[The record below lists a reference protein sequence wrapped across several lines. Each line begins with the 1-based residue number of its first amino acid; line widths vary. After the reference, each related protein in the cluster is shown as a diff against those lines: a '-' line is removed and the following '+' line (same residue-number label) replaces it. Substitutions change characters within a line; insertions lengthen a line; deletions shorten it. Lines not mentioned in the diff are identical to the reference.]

1 MVRQRN
7 RIRGLPGRPTRLR
20 HFVAVLS
27 AMTCCFAAGIAAKT
41 ASSLDSFSDDLS
53 VQKGRLVRTTTLSG
67 TIQAAQSVTITSPSV
82 SSLWNFTITYL
93 IAEGSQVEPGE
104 VLAEFDSSSLELRR
118 LDADK
123 RREEARLKIAQKEA
137 EIEGRRQDLRMQV
150 EEARKTLR
158 IAALKIGIDARL
170 IPRADL
176 EENEYEHS
184 KARISLDKAQ
194 ERLDNLEAGVAA
206 ELEVVRLEYQQADL
220 ELTRIEGDIA
230 KMRITAPSHGLVLYQ
245 ENWSSGRKMQVG
257 DQIYR
262 GQPLIH
268 LPNLEQ
274 LVIEAT
280 VHHADVAGLQLEAP
294 AKVVIDAYPGQVFEG
309 HVISLPEIA
318 KSRTSRSQFKSF
330 KFKVWLDEM
339 NHSLMKPGMT
349 ARVQLF
355 DLMPEALTVPRRAL
369 RVDPS
374 GQSFVFL
381 DAQPPRRVGVKV
393 LDSSDVRV
401 AVEAPD
407 GDLKEGDQLVDAH
420 ANSRLTSAGSVEWI
434 AIKRDDLTFNVSA
447 TGQLRAAQAVYVR
460 PPSLPNA
467 YNFKIARMA
476 PEGIQVKQG
485 DFLVQF
491 DPTEFMKRLRDE
503 QSNLAKVRKEL
514 EKNESSFK
522 MEIKDLELELENA
535 KVASEKAD
543 NKLLQ
548 AREFQAGRDV
558 QEARYEAEF
567 ARFRLDALQ
576 KKFDSR
582 KSAQQLQL
590 QTLRDKEAFFRRR
603 VQSNRQAVQALNVV
617 APISGVLVYQT
628 NWNNEKKK
636 VGDQVYMSENIF
648 GIPNLETL
656 GVKAHV
662 AEVDTGRLAV
672 GQKVTVTL
680 DALPDEAFSGSII
693 KIGTIFKQASF
704 NQPSRILDVEVELDR
719 IDAKRMRPG
728 MAARLQIAVDRFEQ
742 VIAVP
747 ISVLQ
752 LEGDDAYVWV
762 REGEDSIK
770 RKVEVGQDNGIVAI
784 IESGLAEG
792 EEIASRPL
800 IEEEEG

>member
-1 MVRQRN
+1 MDSVSGPLAVQR
-7 RIRGLPGRPTRLR
+7 GE
-20 HFVAVLS
+20 
-27 AMTCCFAAGIAAKT
+27 
-41 ASSLDSFSDDLS
+41 
-53 VQKGRLVRTTTLSG
+53 LVRTTTLSG
-67 TIQAAQSVTITSPSV
+67 TIQAAESVTIASPSV
-82 SSLWNFTITYL
+82 SSQWNFTITYL

-104 VLAEFDSSSLELRR
+104 LLAEFDSSQLELKR

-123 RREEARLKIAQKEA
+123 RREEARLKIARKEA

-150 EEARKTLR
+150 AEARKNQR
-158 IAALKIGIDARL
+158 IAELNIGIDSRL

-176 EENEYEHS
+176 EKNEYEHS
-184 KARISLDKAQ
+184 KAQSSLQKAQ
-194 ERLDNLEAGVAA
+194 ERLDNLEEGVIP
-206 ELEVVRLEYQQADL
+206 ELEVVRLEFRQADL
-220 ELTRIEGDIA
+220 ELKRIERDIA

-245 ENWSSGRKMQVG
+245 ENWSSGRKMEVG

-268 LPNLEQ
+268 LPNLDQ

-280 VHHADVAGLQLEAP
+280 VHHADVARLQLDAP

-309 HVISLPEIA
+309 HVLSLPEIA

-339 NHSLMKPGMT
+339 NLSLMKPGMT
-349 ARVQLF
+349 ARIQLF
-355 DLMPEALTVPRRAL
+355 DRLPDALTVPRRAL
-369 RVDPS
+369 KVDPS
-374 GQSFVFL
+374 GQAFVFL
-381 DAQPPRRVGVKV
+381 DSQPPRRVGVKV
-393 LDSSDVRV
+393 LESNEMRV
-401 AVEAPD
+401 AVEALD
-407 GDLKEGDQLVDAH
+407 GDLNEGDRLLDAH
-420 ANSRLTSAGSVEWI
+420 AQGRMKGAHSVEWI
-434 AIKRDDLTFNVSA
+434 AIKRDDLTFNVSG
-447 TGQLRAAQAVYVR
+447 TGLLRAAQAVYIR

-491 DPTEFMKRLRDE
+491 DPTEFMRRLRDE
-503 QSNLAKVRKEL
+503 QSNLAQVRKEL

-522 MEIKDLELELENA
+522 IETKDLELELENA
-535 KVASEKAD
+535 NVEQEKAD

-548 AREFQAGRDV
+548 AREFQAGKEV
-558 QEARYEAEF
+558 QTARFEAEF
-567 ARFRLDALQ
+567 ARLKLEALH

-582 KSAQQLQL
+582 MSAQQLQL
-590 QTLRDKEAFFRRR
+590 QTLRDKEAFFQKR
-603 VQSNRQAVQALNVV
+603 VASNRKAVEALVV
-617 APISGVLVYQT
+617 AAPISGVLVYQT

-648 GIPNLETL
+648 GIPNLDTL

-662 AEVDTGRLAV
+662 AEVDTGRLAL
-672 GQKVTVTL
+672 GQKVNVTL
-680 DALPDEAFSGSII
+680 DALPDEVFRGSITE
-693 KIGTIFKQASF
+693 IGTIFKQASF
-704 NQPSRILDVEVELDR
+704 NQPSRILDVAVELDR
-719 IDAKRMRPG
+719 IDSKRMRPG

-762 REGEDSIK
+762 RDSEKSIK

-784 IESGLAEG
+784 IESGLEEG

-800 IEEEEG
+800 LEEEG